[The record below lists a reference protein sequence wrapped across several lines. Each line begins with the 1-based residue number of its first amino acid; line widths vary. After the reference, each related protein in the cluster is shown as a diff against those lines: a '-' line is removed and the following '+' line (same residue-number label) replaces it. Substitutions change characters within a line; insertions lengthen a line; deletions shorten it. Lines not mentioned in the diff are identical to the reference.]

1 MENVLIIFIIIL
13 VLLVVYSDG
22 RKNRRK
28 HKNNREKYGE
38 VDDDLFND
46 IYNDDVYNNIYTNKQ
61 KVVVKPYFFENQF
74 NNDYRDVITALDN
87 VVESGKP
94 LFNRSNLPV
103 EYTPIKKSEVK
114 NLLKAFISTLNYNI
128 KNKVQDF
135 TNVGNGWLNVVPN
148 ETVESGWNRQ
158 MKELGLPEDLYNKP
172 ASRSRVKVIK
182 IDKVEKMS
190 TNNQVRINIYLIL
203 QKENVSDQMVLKVSF
218 VMDKDDINNDRDFFK
233 KDEMI
238 DLNVHIEQTFIVG
251 YLSDQSYGSKRPYTD
266 FYTFENI
273 EKDNIL
279 NQEEI
284 FKQLRNKYEQQQI
297 ESNGLTIQFSPQ
309 TGNNIAIE
317 RLNSKNK
324 IYP

>member
-46 IYNDDVYNNIYTNKQ
+46 IYNNDVYNDIYTNKQ
-61 KVVVKPYFFENQF
+61 KVAVKPYFFENQF

-103 EYTPIKKSEVK
+103 EYTPIKKTEVK

-128 KNKVQDF
+128 KNKVQDY
-135 TNVGNGWLNVVPN
+135 TNVGNGWLNVIPN
-148 ETVESGWNRQ
+148 ETVESGWDRQ

-172 ASRSRVKVIK
+172 ASRSKVKVIK

-190 TNNQVRINIYLIL
+190 TSNQVRINIYLIL

-233 KDEMI
+233 KDETL

-284 FKQLRNKYEQQQI
+284 FKQLRKKYEQQQI

>member
-13 VLLVVYSDG
+13 VLLVVYNDG
-22 RKNRRK
+22 KQNK
-28 HKNNREKYGE
+28 KKQKKETYGE
-38 VDDDLFND
+38 IDDTIFDD
-46 IYNDDVYNNIYTNKQ
+46 IYNDDVYETVYNNKNQVEI
-61 KVVVKPYFFENQF
+61 KPYFFENQF
-74 NNDYRDVITALDN
+74 NNDFRDVITGLDN
-87 VVESGKP
+87 IVESGKP

-114 NLLKAFISTLNYNI
+114 NLLKAFIRTLNYNI
-128 KNKVQDF
+128 KNKVQDY
-135 TNVGNGWLNVVPN
+135 TNVGNGWLNVIPN
-148 ETVESGWNRQ
+148 ETVESGWDRQ

-172 ASRSRVKVIK
+172 ASRNKVRVIK

-190 TNNQVRINIYLIL
+190 TGEQVRINIYLIL

-218 VMDKDDINNDRDFFK
+218 VMDRNDINNDRDFFK
-233 KDEMI
+233 NNEEI
-238 DLNVHIEQTFIVG
+238 NLNVHIEQTFIVG

-279 NQEEI
+279 DQEEI
-284 FKQLRNKYEQQQI
+284 FKQLKKKYEQQQI

-317 RLNSKNK
+317 RLKSKNK